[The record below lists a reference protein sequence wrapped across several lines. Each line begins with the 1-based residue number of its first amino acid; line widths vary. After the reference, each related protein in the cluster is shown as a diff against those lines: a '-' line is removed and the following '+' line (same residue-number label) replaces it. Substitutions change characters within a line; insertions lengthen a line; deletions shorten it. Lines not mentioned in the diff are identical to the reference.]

1 MRLTPPAA
9 PKPPVPGVP
18 AAATPPAPPVPGMP
32 PKPAGVT
39 PPPVPGV
46 AKPPADLRKETMR
59 ISLPPRP
66 GGAGAAAPAKPAG
79 GPSPAA
85 TQLAKPIA
93 PVAGAGGVVQK
104 PGVPTQPTP
113 TVAPRAGGAAVART
127 VVDNDSG
134 GTALAIAALVA
145 SLVAFGIVLMS
156 YLGK

>member
-1 MRLTPPAA
+1 
-9 PKPPVPGVP
+9 
-18 AAATPPAPPVPGMP
+18 
-32 PKPAGVT
+32 VT

-66 GGAGAAAPAKPAG
+66 GVGGAVAPAKPAG

-85 TQLAKPIA
+85 TQVAKPIT
-93 PVAGAGGVVQK
+93 PGTGVAGVAQK
-104 PGVPTQPTP
+104 PGVPTQPAP
-113 TVAPRAGGAAVART
+113 NVAPRAGGVAVART

-156 YLGK
+156 FLGK